1 MTKMERHAANF
12 KQLWFTTAPGI
23 FGPHWFASKKPGYKT
38 WFEKLKLDFETPLM
52 DFCNNRSSSTCTL
65 MPNSVSSLLTKNFAA
80 ILEQGY
86 KDNGGCE
93 ETPYLNGKGWRKDF
107 QKHSSGSSKS
117 CLQTRLSKNRNLI
130 HLIHSKISV
139 CVFMDQMARNIQS
152 MTDTDGSEVKDKVDP
167 IALVLSL
174 QILFEFIPFVD
185 LIGDGA
191 EENQKDFFFAYAK
204 QHEKELMSNID
215 AIVVERQN
223 IIVERTESFVN
234 DQKGTQILEEGMYG
248 LKTSDHPIASCA
260 GGQNLSKKEEK
271 KLARKIYRKQK
282 KHNEVETRNQHHDE
296 EGQIKD
302 MTHKIDVSNKK
313 IDGDQGNELT
323 RMEKIFLGLED
334 AIEYNSRE
342 TNRLDEIQEEKQYDR
357 GLSCY
362 RQKLELV
369 LRSMDLNEACFFS
382 LVFRHSGKKLKSYS
396 LLWASYIVTETLL
409 ESWIDDLSSV
419 LEINPH
425 ETYNG
430 DIFTHTTQLTKRIE
444 KVQNTEIRNEKE
456 NLQRY
461 KQVLEFILKFH
472 LETEEAIRAIRVNKY
487 LSEVFE
493 NHRPNLYPNHVDKQM
508 IDSSPKTRGSMSFD
522 ELQQMHSRYANH
534 SSVRYIDKK
543 CIRYSDDF
551 LPDFP
556 LTHERRFELKE
567 HVLVKEMRSKLQTN
581 EEYNIFSNNKVNFVI
596 SLSGG
601 VDSIVHS
608 CILKILEDEFKGNWC
623 ALHLRHSNRAETV
636 EEEKWVGYMCNR
648 MGINLYTYNIEL
660 QRPHGDVYTGIDR
673 EEYEDITRYIRFKMY
688 DRCFENMEK
697 MSSGEN
703 ISFKRFAVIGHHED
717 DVDENRLAELG
728 KGNLIYIN
736 GVKPWVLLRHHIPG
750 KFNTDNPTHELML
763 HRPLLECRKF
773 ELFDYAE
780 ARKLVY
786 MRDSTPYWSRRGWI
800 RRTLDGTIDQE
811 INKEKFSNWENLFH
825 VKLLEKLVRYGK
837 PYKFFDQKVNSCCDE
852 DEYELNEDCKVAKF
866 SATDNISLDL
876 EHMAIGSS
884 EKNITNSTSQVNL
897 NCYLLSL
904 LSKLGALSD
913 QVGTRLDEVVQ
924 DWKTSCIQELD
935 LQNEEVKKNPTLCL
949 HLTQIFSLVT
959 EFETVFCELKDLAK
973 HVADIWN
980 PLIHSYQDQFQN
992 ESCPLQLIPDFT
1004 DIQPGPFLFTR
1015 AFYAAQTHPLFVKAV
1030 TKSLGYAG
1038 ACKLGKKSLVN
1049 CYKSCLK
1056 TSHGARLH
1064 QNCGYIFSKPDQKI
1078 YIRFGS
1084 KAELLEFH
1092 SEKQDFFKQQ

>member
-12 KQLWFTTAPGI
+12 KQLWFTTAPGT

-38 WFEKLKLDFETPLM
+38 WFEKLKLDFEAPLI
-52 DFCNNRSSSTCTL
+52 DFCNNRSSSTCIS
-65 MPNSVSSLLTKNFAA
+65 MPNSVPSLLTKDLIA

-86 KDNGGCE
+86 KDNGGSE
-93 ETPYLNGKGWRKDF
+93 QTPYLNTKSRRKSV
-107 QKHSSGSSKS
+107 QKYSSVLSKS
-117 CLQTRLSKNRNLI
+117 CLQTRLSKNHDLLD
-130 HLIHSKISV
+130 LIHSKISV

-152 MTDTDGSEVKDKVDP
+152 MTDADGSEVKDKVDP
-167 IALVLSL
+167 IALELSL
-174 QILFEFIPFVD
+174 QILFEFIPFID
-185 LIGDGA
+185 LDADGA
-191 EENQKDFFFAYAK
+191 RENQKDFFSAYAK
-204 QHEKELMSNID
+204 QHEEELKSNID
-215 AIVVERQN
+215 AMVIERKKN
-223 IIVERTESFVN
+223 IVEHTKNFVN
-234 DQKGTQILEEGMYG
+234 DQKEMQVVEEGMYE
-248 LKTSDHPIASCA
+248 LKTSDHPIDSTAR
-260 GGQNLSKKEEK
+260 GQNLSKKEEK

-282 KHNEVETRNQHHDE
+282 KHNEVEIRNEHHDDD
-296 EGQIKD
+296 GQNKD
-302 MTHKIDVSNKK
+302 MTHKIDVPEKK
-313 IDGDQGNELT
+313 VDGDQGDELT
-323 RMEKIFLGLED
+323 RMEKTFLGLD
-334 AIEYNSRE
+334 KVIEYNSRE
-342 TNRLDEIQEEKQYDR
+342 TYQLDEIQGEKDYDD
-357 GLSCY
+357 GLPSY

-396 LLWASYIVTETLL
+396 LLWASYMVTQTLL
-409 ESWIDDLSSV
+409 ESWIDELSYII
-419 LEINPH
+419 EINHH

-430 DIFTHTTQLTKRIE
+430 DIFTYSTQLTKRLE
-444 KVQNTEIRNEKE
+444 KVQNTEIKNQKG
-456 NLQRY
+456 NLHRY

-493 NHRPNLYPNHVDKQM
+493 NHRPILYPNYYDKEM
-508 IDSSPKTRGSMSFD
+508 NDPLLKTRDAMSFD
-522 ELQQMHSRYANH
+522 ELQQMHSKYANH

-556 LTHERRFELKE
+556 LTQERRFELKE
-567 HVLVKEMRSKLQTN
+567 HVLVKEMRTKLQTN
-581 EEYNIFSNNKVNFVI
+581 EEYNIFTNDKVNFVI

-673 EEYEDITRYIRFKMY
+673 EEYEDVTRYIRFKMY
-688 DRCFENMEK
+688 ARCFESMEK
-697 MSSGEN
+697 MHSGEEN
-703 ISFKRFAVIGHHED
+703 SFKRFAVIGHHED

-811 INKEKFSNWENLFH
+811 IKEEKLIEWENIFH

-837 PYKFFDQKVNSCCDE
+837 PYKFFDQKVKSCYEDE
-852 DEYELNEDCKVAKF
+852 DELNEDCKVAKF
-866 SATDNISLDL
+866 NTTDNIPFDL
-876 EHMAIGSS
+876 EHMGIVSS
-884 EKNITNSTSQVNL
+884 EKDIANDTSQVNL

-924 DWKTSCIQELD
+924 DWKSSCILELD
-935 LQNEEVKKNPTLCL
+935 LQNEQVKKNPTLCL

-959 EFETVFCELKDLAK
+959 EFETAFCDLKDLAK

-980 PLIHSYQDQFQN
+980 PLINSYKNQFQN
-992 ESCPLQLIPDFT
+992 ESCPLQPIPDFT

-1030 TKSLGYAG
+1030 TQSLGYAG

-1092 SEKQDFFKQQ
+1092 SEKQDFFKQ